1 MRKGQDVKV
10 EFNDVELSYV
20 DRGIGLPI
28 LFVHGFPLDGTLWQP
43 QLDGLSD
50 EYRVIVPD
58 LRGFGGSTV
67 SLAMTM
73 EQYADDLRLL
83 LDELGIEEV
92 VLAGLS
98 MGGYI
103 AFAFCRK
110 YSGRLRGL
118 VLADTR
124 PQADSDE
131 ARANRTATG
140 KQVIGHGA
148 AALADS
154 MLDKLLSPA
163 TFKDQPDLVSAVR
176 DMMARQ
182 SVFGIVAALY
192 GMSERPDASPLL
204 GEISVP
210 TLVVVGADDVIT
222 PVAEAESMVESIPG
236 SELLVIPDAGHL
248 SNLEQPEAFNQAL
261 RDFLVSRVEGA

>member
-1 MRKGQDVKV
+1 MKV
-10 EFNDVELSYV
+10 EFNDVGLSHV
-20 DRGIGLPI
+20 DRGGGVPL

-43 QLDGLSD
+43 QVDALSD

-73 EQYADDLRLL
+73 EQYADDLRAF
-83 LDELGIEEV
+83 LDELRIDEV
-92 VLAGLS
+92 VLVGLS
-98 MGGYI
+98 MGGYV
-103 AFAFCRK
+103 ALAFCRLAPN
-110 YSGRLRGL
+110 RLRGL
-118 VLADTR
+118 VLVDTR

-131 ARANRTATG
+131 ARANRTATAR
-140 KQVIGHGA
+140 QVMEDGA

-154 MLDKLLSPA
+154 MLDRLVSPA
-163 TFKDQPDLVSAVR
+163 TLKNQPDLVSSIR

-192 GMSERPDASPLL
+192 GMAERRDSRPML
-204 GEISVP
+204 GDISVP

-222 PVAEAESMVESIPG
+222 PVAEAESMVEAIPG
-236 SELLVIPDAGHL
+236 SELVVIPDAGHL
-248 SNLEQPEAFNQAL
+248 SNLEQPRAFNRAV
-261 RDFLVSRVEGA
+261 REFLARRVRGG

>member
-1 MRKGQDVKV
+1 MKV

-20 DRGIGLPI
+20 DRGAGLPV

-73 EQYADDLRLL
+73 EQYADDLQVL
-83 LDELGIEEV
+83 LDELGIDEV

-103 AFAFCRK
+103 ALAFCRLTPN
-110 YSGRLRGL
+110 RLRGL
-118 VLADTR
+118 VLVDTR

-140 KQVIGHGA
+140 KRVMAHGA

-154 MLDKLLSPA
+154 MLDRLLSPA
-163 TFKDQPDLVSAVR
+163 TFKDQPDLVSTVR

-182 SVFGIVAALY
+182 SAFGIVAALY
-192 GMSERPDASPLL
+192 GMSERPDSRPTL
-204 GEISVP
+204 GDISVP
-210 TLVVVGADDVIT
+210 TLVMVGVDDVIT
-222 PVAEAESMVESIPG
+222 PVAEAESMVEAVPG
-236 SELLVIPDAGHL
+236 SELVVIPDAGHL
-248 SNLEQPEAFNQAL
+248 SNLEQPQAFNQAL
-261 RDFLVSRVEGA
+261 REFLVSRVEGA

>member
-1 MRKGQDVKV
+1 MKV

-20 DRGIGLPI
+20 DRGTGLPI
-28 LFVHGFPLDGTLWQP
+28 LFVHGFPLDGALWQP
-43 QLDGLSD
+43 QVDGLSD

-58 LRGFGGSTV
+58 LRGCGGSTV

-103 AFAFCRK
+103 ALAFYRMAP
-110 YSGRLRGL
+110 GRLRGL
-118 VLADTR
+118 VLVDTR

-131 ARANRTATG
+131 ARANRTATA
-140 KQVIGHGA
+140 KQVIEHGA
-148 AALADS
+148 VTLADG

-163 TFKDQPDLVSAVR
+163 TFKDQPDLVRTVR
-176 DMMARQ
+176 AMMARQ
-182 SVFGIVAALY
+182 PVFGIVAALH
-192 GMSERPDASPLL
+192 GMAERPDSRPLL

-222 PVAEAESMVESIPG
+222 PVAEAESMVEAIPG
-236 SELLVIPDAGHL
+236 SELVVIPDAGHL
-248 SNLEQPEAFNQAL
+248 SNLEQPQAFNQAL
-261 RDFLVSRVEGA
+261 REFLVNRVAGA